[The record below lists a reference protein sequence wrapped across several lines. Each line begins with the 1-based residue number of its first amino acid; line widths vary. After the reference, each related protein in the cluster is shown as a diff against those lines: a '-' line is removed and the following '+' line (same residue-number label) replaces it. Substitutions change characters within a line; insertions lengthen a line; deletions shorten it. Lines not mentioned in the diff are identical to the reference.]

1 MLYLQSCKCL
11 YVAPPNQQ
19 QELLYTLRHISFV
32 QQKICGCR
40 NYEVLVDLLT
50 DMKQKYT
57 FKKKSNETSEGT
69 KKQQKSRKIFI
80 RFYCILHLSSK
91 YSPQTSHVKTLRIIS
106 VVITYDPYLILTGE
120 VPQLLFDSQ
129 SVVNS
134 LSRQKRLLFVGE

>member
-11 YVAPPNQQ
+11 YVAPLNEK
-19 QELLYTLRHISFV
+19 QELLYILKHESFG

-40 NYEVLVDLLT
+40 NYEVLVDLLA

-106 VVITYDPYLILTGE
+106 VVITSDPYLILTGE